1 MKPAAEDMKGK
12 INQTIFANPKI
23 EIVNNVTAK
32 IEKDP
37 NEIKKLLISQIYST
51 VNWRESMINI
61 SEKGVKKFHRNWS
74 WEGLNWNGQKNNF
87 RRKNLFN
94 QFDS

>member
-37 NEIKKLLISQIYST
+37 NEIK
-51 VNWRESMINI
+51 NC
-61 SEKGVKKFHRNWS
+61 
-74 WEGLNWNGQKNNF
+74 
-87 RRKNLFN
+87 
-94 QFDS
+94 